1 MLKRHC
7 LLLIII
13 TLILGSLTY
22 GQKYSYYDFDPV
34 VVTGTRIPTE
44 FSNSSR
50 NINIISQEDIQEQNA
65 ASIADLLQNIT
76 DLEFKTRG
84 PLGVQSD
91 VSIRGSSAEQTLI
104 LIDGMKVSD
113 PQTAH
118 HSMNIPVNL
127 EDIKQIEILK
137 GNASKIYG
145 PNALGGV
152 INIITKN
159 AEKANASVSLAGGE
173 YGYRNTGFSYSQPIN
188 NFTNRLSF
196 SEKASDGYMDN
207 TDFLNRNIFY
217 KAGLNTNKV
226 QYDLSLGY
234 QKKEFGANRFYTP
247 SPTERE
253 NTEQLLANFNAFMPT
268 QRGHLSVKISGRR
281 NYDHFLIPEYGYV
294 NKHTTR
300 MFATEITGLY
310 ESEIFSFNF
319 GSEIGYNDISG
330 MRMNHQRKRAGLFA
344 ETIFEI
350 TNKLTLSPG
359 ISAYYYEN
367 WGTHFFPGIDA
378 GYQLTKNFRLFS
390 SLGRSF
396 RVPSFTDLFYSGVA
410 NMGNA
415 DLKPENAV
423 SGEIGGRITKNQFQA
438 SMTLFQRNI
447 TDMIDFAR
455 TDTSAVFVAMNVPK
469 LKTSGLEIS
478 CEYQLNTYTLH
489 SLSFSYSYFN
499 HREKL
504 DEYQLKYRLNSLTR
518 RWSFNVSQTLP
529 KKLHITWA
537 VRYSERVFDEGT
549 GRLLAD
555 LRSQIPLGNLD
566 IHLKIDNLFNSEY
579 ENFLGRPMPGRWTT
593 FGIKYKF

>member
-7 LLLIII
+7 LLSIVIMFL
-13 TLILGSLTY
+13 LCSLAH
-22 GQKYSYYDFDPV
+22 GQKYSWYDFDPV
-34 VVTGTRIPTE
+34 VITGTRIPTE

-50 NINIISQEDIQEQNA
+50 NINVISQEDIQEQNA
-65 ASIADLLQNIT
+65 PSIVDLLQNIT

-91 VSIRGSSAEQTLI
+91 VSIRGSSGEQTLI
-104 LIDGMKVSD
+104 LIDGMKISD

-207 TDFLNRNIFY
+207 TDFLVRNIFY
-217 KAGLNTNKV
+217 KAGLNTNRV

-234 QKKEFGANRFYTP
+234 QKKEFGANKFYTP

-253 NTEQLLANFNAFMPT
+253 NTEQFLANFNAFLPT
-268 QRGHLSVKISGRR
+268 RWGHLSMKVSGRR
-281 NYDHFLIPEYGYV
+281 NYDHFLIPEYKYV

-300 MFATEITGLY
+300 MIATEINGLY
-310 ESEIFSFNF
+310 ESEHFSINF
-319 GSEIGYNDISG
+319 GSDIGYNDISG
-330 MRMNHQRKRAGLFA
+330 MQMNHHRTRAGLFA
-344 ETIFEI
+344 ETIIEI
-350 TNKLTLSPG
+350 TDKLTLSPG
-359 ISAYYYEN
+359 ISGYYYEN
-367 WGTHFFPGIDA
+367 WGTQFFPGIDA
-378 GYQLTKNFRLFS
+378 GYQITETIRLFS
-390 SLGRSF
+390 SVGRSF

-415 DLKPENAV
+415 HLKPEKAL
-423 SGEIGGRITKNQFQA
+423 SGELGGRIARNKLQT
-438 SMTLFQRNI
+438 SMTLFHRNI

-455 TDTSAVFVAMNVPK
+455 TDTSVVFVAMNVPK
-469 LKTSGLEIS
+469 LKTSGLEFS
-478 CEYQLNTYTLH
+478 CKYQLNTFTLH
-489 SLSFSYSYFN
+489 SLGFNYSYFN
-499 HREKL
+499 HQEEL
-504 DEYQLKYRLNSLTR
+504 DEYQLKNQLNSLTQ
-518 RWSFNVSQTLP
+518 RWSFNVSQRLP
-529 KKLHITWA
+529 KQLHINWA
-537 VRYSERVFDEGT
+537 VRYSERVFDKGA
-549 GRLLAD
+549 GRLITD
-555 LRSQIPLGNLD
+555 FHSQIPLGKFN
-566 IHLKIDNLFNSEY
+566 IHLKIDNLFDTNY
-579 ENFLGRPMPGRWTT
+579 ENFLARPMPGRWTT
-593 FGIKYKF
+593 FGIKYEF